1 MYYWF
6 FKFALFVPVL
16 RSVCRPWIENPEN
29 IPSSGGAILASN
41 HLAYVDTIVLP
52 LMSRRRVT
60 FPAKAELFHQKSF
73 LGRVV
78 GWFLRAI
85 GQVPMD
91 RTGGRAS
98 EESLNE
104 TAQVLRDGHLLG
116 IYPEGTRSPDGRL
129 YKGRTGAARLALHH
143 GVPVIPVGTVGTTR
157 VKKLFGVIPYLDRP
171 GVRIGRPLDFSAYA
185 DQVEDRQVL
194 RWVTDEIMAAIQDL
208 TGQEYVDAYSSS
220 VKAGNFTPEQLRARV
235 QDRPGNAGRPPA
247 ITTAEP

>member
-16 RSVCRPWIENPEN
+16 RSVCRPPWIENPEN

-60 FPAKAELFHQKSF
+60 FPPAKAELFHQKSF

-116 IYPEGTRSPDGRL
+116 IYPRGHARPTGGCTR
-129 YKGRTGAARLALHH
+129 AA
-143 GVPVIPVGTVGTTR
+143 PE
-157 VKKLFGVIPYLDRP
+157 RP
-171 GVRIGRPLDFSAYA
+171 GSPC
-185 DQVEDRQVL
+185 
-194 RWVTDEIMAAIQDL
+194 
-208 TGQEYVDAYSSS
+208 
-220 VKAGNFTPEQLRARV
+220 
-235 QDRPGNAGRPPA
+235 
-247 ITTAEP
+247 TTASR